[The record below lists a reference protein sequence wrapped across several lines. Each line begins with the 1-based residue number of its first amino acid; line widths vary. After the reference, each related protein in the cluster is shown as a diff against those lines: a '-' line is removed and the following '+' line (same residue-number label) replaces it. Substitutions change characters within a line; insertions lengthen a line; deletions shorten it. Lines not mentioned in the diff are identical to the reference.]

1 MGIAL
6 AAAVILFSRLFCGYI
21 CPIGTVEDLLSKA
34 RRGLKLRPVTIR
46 NGSVADK
53 ALRLIKYI
61 LLFWIFYMTA
71 TSSELFCKNLDPYYA
86 VATGFKGEITLWMSV
101 TTVATVLLAGF
112 FIGGVCSFIKLLWRR
127 ELLQRLAYFQ
137 AYMNRLARTRQI
149 LPYYL
154 PDRDGYGVT
163 IPLTACIFAGAC
175 AVLFL

>member
-1 MGIAL
+1 MPNWWAL
-6 AAAVILFSRLFCGYI
+6 SGAAAGIFSGKLGFLIPALTVILIFFPLFLCRM
-21 CPIGTVEDLLSKA
+21 IGAGDIKMMAVLTGFLGFQTGA
-34 RRGLKLRPVTIR
+34 
-46 NGSVADK
+46 K
-53 ALRLIKYI
+53 AL
-61 LLFWIFYMTA
+61 M
-71 TSSELFCKNLDPYYA
+71 
-86 VATGFKGEITLWMSV
+86 
-101 TTVATVLLAGF
+101 AGF